1 MPLPVSIAHPAAHV
15 HRSVPDPCRQAQE
28 REGQATSPC
37 PSSCQLA
44 SSASKLSP
52 GRSPAIG
59 SGAPVGKDC
68 WSHEDTLQCE
78 ADHPLMHAE
87 YAGAPQGQSQHQ
99 HRQQE
104 AGWGAFGPLPEH
116 HPQQELQPQRAHAPP
131 DPPFQGG
138 QEGWNSMSGL
148 AGAELQAAAHHGF
161 DQGRMDQ
168 AQHPLAMQPPHN
180 QQVQQFHML
189 DSGVTLHQQQG
200 GGDMATSAMPDA
212 DVETRKLVVL
222 GLPWETEKE
231 TLHQYFAQF
240 GPVQVGL

>member
-1 MPLPVSIAHPAAHV
+1 MCIALSPTT
-15 HRSVPDPCRQAQE
+15 CRQAQE
-28 REGQATSPC
+28 GEKARPLACAPR
-37 PSSCQLA
+37 SCQLA

-52 GRSPAIG
+52 GRSLAVG
-59 SGAPVGKDC
+59 SGAPIDKDC
-68 WSHEDTLQCE
+68 WSYEDTAQCE

-87 YAGAPQGQSQHQ
+87 YAGASQGQSQHQ
-99 HRQQE
+99 QRQQE
-104 AGWGAFGPLPEH
+104 TGWGAFGALQEH
-116 HPQQELQPQRAHAPP
+116 HPQQELHPQRAHALA

-161 DQGRMDQ
+161 DQGHMDQ
-168 AQHPLAMQPPHN
+168 AQHPLAMQQPHN
-180 QQVQQFHML
+180 QQAQQFHML
-189 DSGVTLHQQQG
+189 ESGVSLHQQQG

-212 DVETRKLVVL
+212 DIETRKLVVL